1 MNLLP
6 KQLIITLLAPLML
19 LVSSC
24 SSKLISAPG
33 IKGRFIEEST
43 GKPIAGAKVR
53 YTNIGEGLTKES
65 ITDADGRFIFQ
76 PEFTEGYAGYPT
88 SPVGL
93 RVRLQLMIK
102 DKHNFSSVYPS
113 VKNSAYPSVKNTDV
127 DNAMIDAGD
136 IKVNRFFL
144 NP

>member
-6 KQLIITLLAPLML
+6 KQLTITLLAPLIL

-43 GKPIAGAKVR
+43 GEPIAGAKVR
-53 YTNIGEGLTKES
+53 YTHIGDGLTKES
-65 ITDADGRFIFQ
+65 TTDAEGRFIFQ

-88 SPVGL
+88 SPVS
-93 RVRLQLMIK
+93 LQVSLELLIR
-102 DKHNFSSVYPS
+102 DKHNFSS
-113 VKNSAYPSVKNTDV
+113 AYHFVKNTDV
-127 DNAMIDAGD
+127 ENALIDVGD
-136 IKVNRFFL
+136 IRVNQFFL
-144 NP
+144 TPSP

>member
-6 KQLIITLLAPLML
+6 KQLTITLLAPLML

-53 YTNIGEGLTKES
+53 YANVGDGLTKGS
-65 ITDADGRFIFQ
+65 ITDLDGRFVFQ
-76 PEFTEGYAGYPT
+76 PEFTKGYAGYPT
-88 SPVGL
+88 SPVS
-93 RVRLQLMIK
+93 LQVSLELLIR
-102 DKHNFSSVYPS
+102 DKHNFSS
-113 VKNSAYPSVKNTDV
+113 AYHFVKNTDV
-127 DNAMIDAGD
+127 ENALIDVGD
-136 IKVNRFFL
+136 IRVNQFFL
-144 NP
+144 TPSP